1 MPNNIFGTGDAEGL
15 TNPLEEDLLANGFRG
30 LNFTELHT
38 DELHDNTGSGKIAVH
53 EEFNMLN
60 NKITNLADP
69 SQTKDAVTLG
79 YLQSNP
85 PVVTIPYDLYAAVTD
100 ETTPLSSGFQPV
112 TFQVPR
118 QFNTTLFKAF
128 LNTAPTNNIDITL
141 YLNGSTVVATATIVA
156 GDIASNNV
164 VVSGLLSL
172 GEVLNVFISN
182 GDATATGLKVVV
194 QGTV

>member
-15 TNPLEEDLLANGFRG
+15 QNPLDTDLLANGFRG

-60 NKITNLADP
+60 NRITNLSDP
-69 SQTKDAVTLG
+69 TQTNDAVTLG

-118 QFNTTLFKAF
+118 QFNTSLFKAF

-141 YLNGSTVVATATIVA
+141 YLNGSIVVATATIVA

-164 VVSGLLSL
+164 VVSGLFSL
-172 GEVLNVFISN
+172 GEVLNVSISN
-182 GDATATGLKVVV
+182 GDATATGLKVVI